1 MRALRRRGSGTAEEG
16 TLTVQACSLPSQ
28 LTDTSERHMVSGMVA
43 GLKLSTS
50 NCMYFSNSPVLY
62 RWSAK
67 RLIC

>member
-1 MRALRRRGSGTAEEG
+1 M
-16 TLTVQACSLPSQ
+16 TVQACSLPSQ

-50 NCMYFSNSPVLY
+50 NCMYFSSSPVLY